1 MDRDEDIVLYSSVL
15 PLYFPRSSE
24 EQSKVSELLP
34 ADTGNETGET
44 VIEERK
50 IRINATPIAP
60 KGDGAPA
67 AQAEPSTLNQAREEM
82 PDESLSGKNL
92 FFCLSFPPNLHQKLV
107 ASFQQCMAIQISRKS
122 KTVKRIQRVRTNVST
137 GRCCAVHA
145 RRTSQISFDCN
156 TSIRVAAIKDAILS
170 SGSA

>member
-1 MDRDEDIVLYSSVL
+1 MINSEKRGYPPENGAHIAIRTVRRFLERFGEDIDLVIFCMDRDEDIVLYSSVL

-92 FFCLSFPPNLHQKLV
+92 FLFIFFSPP
-107 ASFQQCMAIQISRKS
+107 
-122 KTVKRIQRVRTNVST
+122 
-137 GRCCAVHA
+137 
-145 RRTSQISFDCN
+145 
-156 TSIRVAAIKDAILS
+156 
-170 SGSA
+170 